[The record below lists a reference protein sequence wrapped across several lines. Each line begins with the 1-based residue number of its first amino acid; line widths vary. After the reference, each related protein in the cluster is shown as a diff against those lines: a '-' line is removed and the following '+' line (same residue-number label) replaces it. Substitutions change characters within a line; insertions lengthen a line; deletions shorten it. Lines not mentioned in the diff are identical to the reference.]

1 MALKCLECS
10 EYTCEYSVPE
20 TSFLFPGSC
29 AFRQKGSGTDDL
41 ARGNAS
47 GQEEK
52 RNKVEGGPKKTTGHS
67 AAILSLLLAGLSKD
81 SGTRICLKPLL
92 LVMCTHFTLRV
103 KEDLLSLCH
112 VGSEK
117 PMKTFFFLFL
127 VPLEIAVLWSLVL
140 VCFLCNVYLQWG
152 KKRRCFSS
160 ACIFFK
166 LYFPDKIMFHSCAVR
181 KMHPSV
187 SLQFQPNLTEG

>member
-1 MALKCLECS
+1 MAMKRLECS

-20 TSFLFPGSC
+20 TSFLFPGCC
-29 AFRQKGSGTDDL
+29 ACRQKGSGTDDL
-41 ARGNAS
+41 ARGNTS

-67 AAILSLLLAGLSKD
+67 AAVLSLLLAGLSKD

-127 VPLEIAVLWSLVL
+127 VPLEIAVLWSLVPI
-140 VCFLCNVYLQWG
+140 CFLCMYTYNGEKSRKCFSLPASFLNYIFQIKSCFTVVPWG
-152 KKRRCFSS
+152 K
-160 ACIFFK
+160 CIH
-166 LYFPDKIMFHSCAVR
+166 L
-181 KMHPSV
+181 SV
-187 SLQFQPNLTEG
+187 SNFSQI